1 MGADRFGG
9 VGMKEYFAIS
19 EMASIFGI
27 SRQTLIYYDKIGLFK
42 PAKVNEKGYRLYA
55 PTQIPYLRLI
65 CLLAELG
72 LSLDEI
78 RELMVN
84 ADVKTI
90 SEHLSGRVEALD
102 TEIASLVAERS
113 DVQDRLTFYSE
124 SHYWLER
131 VGEPELRFYPKRYLL
146 FEPFPECEVMGRPE
160 LHTTLMRAILRMKGD
175 LARGPMRGWGT
186 MLQQGALRSDDPL
199 EGAGSFVLLTDAAA
213 ESDEEGVEE
222 LPEGAYLCVSRWGMP
237 YEPEGIR
244 QAMAYVDEH
253 ALKVRGNAYDL
264 CFLDTTSYDEEHQV
278 DFCCIQIPVEL

>member
-1 MGADRFGG
+1 
-9 VGMKEYFAIS
+9 MKEYFAIS

-65 CLLAELG
+65 CLLANLG

-78 RELMVN
+78 HGLMTS
-84 ADVKTI
+84 ADIKTI
-90 SEHLSGRVEALD
+90 AEHLRGRVEALD
-102 TEIASLVAERS
+102 AEIASLQSERA
-113 DVQDRLTFYSE
+113 DVQNRLTFYSE

-131 VGEPELRFYPKRYLL
+131 MGKPELQFYPKRYLL
-146 FEPFPECEVMGRPE
+146 FEPFPPCEVMGRSE

-175 LARGPMRGWGT
+175 MARGPMRGWGT
-186 MLQQGALRSDDPL
+186 MLLQDVLRAENPL
-199 EGAGSFVLLTDAAA
+199 AGAGSFVLLSEAAA
-213 ESDEEGVEE
+213 KSGEEGVEE
-222 LPEGAYLCVSRWGMP
+222 LPEGAYLCISRWGMP
-237 YEPEGIR
+237 YDPAGIR
-244 QAMAYVDEH
+244 EAMAYVDEH

-278 DFCCIQIPVEL
+278 DFCCIQIPVAL